1 MTQQDLA
8 AAVGM
13 AQSSVARIET
23 GAVVP
28 RTATLAELLAA
39 TGHELAVERRIG
51 DRIDP
56 GPIRQRLRLPVPQR
70 KKRAM
75 TAARMRADPT
85 TMLRRLRRARVRFVV
100 VGSWA
105 EMAHGSTLTV
115 AKTVEVCHADD
126 SVSLERL
133 AAARSEAADVDNRRL
148 TTFPMTTA
156 EFGGLWRNAVEL
168 NLDASLPVRVAAL
181 EDLIEV
187 RRGARRQADLEA
199 LEVLGAIRDLG

>member
-13 AQSSVARIET
+13 AQSSIARIET

-28 RTATLAELLAA
+28 RTATLTELLMA

-51 DRIDP
+51 QQVDRE
-56 GPIRQRLRLPVPQR
+56 PIRQRLRLPVPRR
-70 KKRAM
+70 KRRAM

-85 TMLRRLRRARVRFVV
+85 KMLRRLRLARVRFVV
-100 VGSWA
+100 IGPWA
-105 EMAHGSTLTV
+105 EMAYGSPLPL
-115 AKTVEVCHADD
+115 AKVVEVCHADD
-126 SVSLERL
+126 PVSLERL
-133 AAARSEAADVDNRRL
+133 AAARAEAADVDNRRL
-148 TTFPMTTA
+148 TTRPMSSA

-181 EDLIEV
+181 EDLIRV
-187 RRGARRQADLEA
+187 RRAAGRPADLEA
-199 LEVLGAIRDLG
+199 LEVLGAIRDLA